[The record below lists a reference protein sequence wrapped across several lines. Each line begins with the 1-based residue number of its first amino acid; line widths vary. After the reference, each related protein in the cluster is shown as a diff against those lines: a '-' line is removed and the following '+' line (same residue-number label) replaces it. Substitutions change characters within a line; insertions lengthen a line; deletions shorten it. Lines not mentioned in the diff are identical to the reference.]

1 MNIVVDVLIMETIR
15 GDPMNKL
22 KQAINNS
29 PKKRKEIC
37 ETVDISTTTLWNFEN
52 DKHTKT
58 VDIIKGLC
66 KVFDKK
72 FEDLFY

>member
-1 MNIVVDVLIMETIR
+1 
-15 GDPMNKL
+15 MNKL

-29 PKKRKEIC
+29 PMKRKEIC
-37 ETVDISTTTLWNFEN
+37 EKVKISTTTLWNFEN

-66 KVFDKK
+66 EVVDKK
-72 FEDLFY
+72 FEDLF